1 VPGCLNRQCLW
12 AASLLSVLS
21 ASARV
26 MLTAPALSTGRLVCP
41 EYITP
46 LLPQGIPGEHHHS
59 RDLRQSL
66 CPHPK
71 HAQPCTDPHSNR
83 DREPSGVPH
92 CHPEALQLHLWGQQD
107 VWLRRGLSAAR
118 AGTVLC
124 KEPLTVWCW
133 CGCGDVGHQFGQ
145 CSRKPAVGKSDNGC
159 LETWGAPDAWRHAEC
174 SAVCQTDSAM
184 FCISAQGAVPSALLK
199 LVSRQHP
206 MWAALGIP
214 AEHPE

>member
-1 VPGCLNRQCLW
+1 M
-12 AASLLSVLS
+12 ALS
-21 ASARV
+21 
-26 MLTAPALSTGRLVCP
+26 LSTGRLVCP

-133 CGCGDVGHQFGQ
+133 CGCGDGGWKSSLLLVVRGGGKRGDSKAGPICKSLPLSWKVDSAL
-145 CSRKPAVGKSDNGC
+145 CSVPVLPEGNGKILSMRNKSDLAG
-159 LETWGAPDAWRHAEC
+159 L
-174 SAVCQTDSAM
+174 
-184 FCISAQGAVPSALLK
+184 PST
-199 LVSRQHP
+199 SRSP
-206 MWAALGIP
+206 KACP
-214 AEHPE
+214 